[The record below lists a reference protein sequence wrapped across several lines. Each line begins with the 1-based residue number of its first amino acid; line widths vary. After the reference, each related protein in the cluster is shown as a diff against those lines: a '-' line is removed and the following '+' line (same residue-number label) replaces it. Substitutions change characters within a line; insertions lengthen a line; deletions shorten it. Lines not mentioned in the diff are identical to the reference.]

1 LHLNGLGVYQ
11 LAELQGQHV
20 DILLLSMTHGPTD
33 AHGSLSRDLH
43 FWNSDM
49 GINQLYIALTRASQK
64 IYIAHSIPAGLY
76 AVLAADKSFFGTC
89 ILSHLV
95 TFADLIQRGEPDAAE
110 DQLQKMKEL
119 LGFKDTFYPVS
130 QFMEEVE
137 IALRSY
143 FERSQMQ
150 FSGFAAG
157 MRVPLYV
164 DGKTKEEPS
173 SILLFDGVLSQ
184 TAVPSY
190 EWEAFLKNYFNRN
203 NIEYVPVLSAN
214 WWKSPKQEARR
225 LTSRMLRR
233 EP

>member
-1 LHLNGLGVYQ
+1 
-11 LAELQGQHV
+11 
-20 DILLLSMTHGPTD
+20 
-33 AHGSLSRDLH
+33 
-43 FWNSDM
+43 
-49 GINQLYIALTRASQK
+49 
-64 IYIAHSIPAGLY
+64 
-76 AVLAADKSFFGTC
+76 VLAADKNFFGTC

-95 TFADLIQRGEPDAAE
+95 TFADLIQQGNRETSE
-110 DQLQKMKEL
+110 EQLQKMKEL
-119 LGFKDTFYPVS
+119 LGFKDSFYPVS